1 MMTRMG
7 QMRTTNLF
15 VTSGSLH
22 LGLTSKYVVYSDIVM
37 FSTELT
43 FQVGMA
49 FQIDLPIL
57 VLREAGVVAD
67 GILEKGSSA
76 FYLPTFDLKQGAEP
90 YLESDEWQHIF
101 HRWSL
106 QVQAYSKSK
115 DIRPLPYEDLP
126 HNRPWARTADSSII
140 SQPHRHSPGTV
151 YNRQHKEVNYSI

>member
-1 MMTRMG
+1 
-7 QMRTTNLF
+7 
-15 VTSGSLH
+15 
-22 LGLTSKYVVYSDIVM
+22 M
-37 FSTELT
+37 FSTEVI

-90 YLESDEWQHIF
+90 YLESDEWQHIY

-106 QVQAYSKSK
+106 QVQAHSKSK
-115 DIRPLPYEDLP
+115 DIHPASYEDLP
-126 HNRPWARTADSSII
+126 QIWSWARIDRTTATSTSSYPDDIPSSRRTTTPTKAKPPVKNRMDHI
-140 SQPHRHSPGTV
+140 SR
-151 YNRQHKEVNYSI
+151 